1 VQQLSLLAQ
10 NRVRSLH
17 VQMLALPKPRSRKRT
32 TAYTL
37 CSIRTLRFL
46 LTARAGRLARI
57 GGRQVLRQS
66 WNQATEALDHRVTHA
81 LAA

>member
-1 VQQLSLLAQ
+1 VQQLSLLAH
-10 NRVRSLH
+10 NLVRSLQ
-17 VQMLALPKPRSRKRT
+17 VQTLALPKPRSRKRT

-37 CSIRTLRFL
+37 RSLRTLRFW

-66 WNQATEALDHRVTHA
+66 WKLATDALSHRVTHA